1 MRTNFSNTVDTTE
14 SAKVQAPVVRFADN
28 DTVSSTSNGASSCPA
43 DFLSKLSKCVTPS
56 TPANL
61 DCDMTAFFD
70 KIETQYR
77 GILEVLEQL
86 SVFAEVEETVAA
98 LDVAIE
104 RAQQLNTTDIL
115 TARKILIRKLT
126 TSGQGEHTTHKS
138 TTNEVVRKL
147 EVLKRIEETESYLRM
162 TRGLCRLKNNDIAV
176 GRFDID
182 VAINWC
188 EELAQDPVVVR
199 DILNTGIPVAE
210 LQQWFPGL
218 KFAQSN
224 N

>member
-1 MRTNFSNTVDTTE
+1 MRSNFITTVDTNE
-14 SAKVQAPVVRFADN
+14 SAKVQAPVVRFVDN
-28 DTVSSTSNGASSCPA
+28 HTVSSTNNGASSCPA
-43 DFLSKLSKCVTPS
+43 EFLSKLSKCVTPS

-86 SVFAEVEETVAA
+86 SVFAKVEETVAA

-104 RAQQLNTTDIL
+104 RAQQLNSTDIL
-115 TARKILIRKLT
+115 TARKILVRKLT

-138 TTNEVVRKL
+138 TNEVVRKL

-218 KFAQSN
+218 QFALAAN
-224 N
+224 